1 MDRRETAI
9 ESGLV
14 APVIALV
21 GIVLATLVD
30 PSFSWMDSALS
41 HTGELPPGRSISLD
55 LLVDR
60 PSFLLFNGSLI
71 AAGLGGLPFAWLLY
85 DEAEHPLKRS
95 GAATLG
101 IALVSLA
108 AVGVFHLPHGWHAP
122 AAIVHFIATMGF
134 LWLYG
139 LGLAETGEL
148 QRGAV
153 ATGLGF
159 VVLGTWLVWTF
170 AMPDAGIAIPEFV
183 GALALGGW
191 VVLAALRKL
200 EDSERAAVRD
210 RIGKTR

>member
-1 MDRRETAI
+1 MIRRATALKT
-9 ESGLV
+9 GLV

-21 GIVLATLVD
+21 GILLATLVD

-41 HTGELPPGRSISLD
+41 HTGELPPGRSTSVD
-55 LLVDR
+55 LFVDR

-95 GAATLG
+95 GAGTLA

-108 AVGVFHLPHGWHAP
+108 AVGIFHLPHGWHAP

-139 LGLAETGEL
+139 LGLAETGQL
-148 QRGAV
+148 KRGAV

-159 VVLGTWLVWTF
+159 LVLGTWLFWTF
-170 AMPDAGIAIPEFV
+170 AMTDAGIAIPEFV
-183 GALALGGW
+183 GALALSGW
-191 VVLAALRKL
+191 IVSDALRKL
-200 EDSERAAVRD
+200 DEHERRAARG
-210 RIGKTR
+210 RLGKSG

>member
-1 MDRRETAI
+1 MDRRGTAI
-9 ESGLV
+9 KAGLV

-21 GIVLATLVD
+21 GILLATLVD

-41 HTGELPPGRSISLD
+41 HTGELPPGRSISVD

-60 PSFLLFNGSLI
+60 PSFLLFNGGLI

-85 DEAEHPLKRS
+85 ADADHSLKRS
-95 GAATLG
+95 GAVTLA
-101 IALVSLA
+101 IALGSLA

-122 AAIVHFIATMGF
+122 AAIVHFITTMGF

-153 ATGLGF
+153 ATVLGF
-159 VVLGTWLVWTF
+159 VVLGVWLLWTF
-170 AMPDAGIAIPEFV
+170 AMSGAGIAIPEFV

-191 VVLAALRKL
+191 VVSEALRKL
-200 EDSERAAVRD
+200 DEHERRTAMG
-210 RIGKTR
+210 RIGKSS